1 MLETMTFTKNLSAA
15 DRGALTAHLLVLSAD
30 DRRLRF
36 GVAASDATIRDYVAR
51 IDFGRDAAFGFFAD
65 DLSLG
70 GVAHVAIFDGVAEL
84 GVSVLADYRRHGI
97 GSALFERASAF
108 ARNHFIRT
116 LFMHCLTENAAMM
129 HIARKSGM
137 KIVVDGGEA
146 DAHLELAPLD
156 AGTIASE
163 FLQERLALFDYS
175 LKAQVL
181 ASQRLA
187 GRTHRT
193 DDGLPST
200 V

>member
-1 MLETMTFTKNLSAA
+1 VNALTKSLSGA
-15 DRGALTAHLLVLSAD
+15 DRGVLTVHFLSLSAD

-36 GVAASDATIRDYVAR
+36 GVAAADATIRDYVAC
-51 IDFGRDAAFGFFAD
+51 IDFDRDAAFGFFAD

-70 GVAHVAIFDGVAEL
+70 GVAHVAVADGVAEL
-84 GVSVLADYRRHGI
+84 GVSVLVGYRRRGI

-137 KIVVDGGEA
+137 KIVTGGGEA

-175 LKAQVL
+175 LKAQVV
-181 ASQRLA
+181 ASHRLQDA
-187 GRTHRT
+187 FIGTGIPAPRQ
-193 DDGLPST
+193 
-200 V
+200 

>member
-1 MLETMTFTKNLSAA
+1 MPFTKNLSAA
-15 DRGALTAHLLVLSAD
+15 DRGALTVHFLALSAD

-36 GVAASDATIRDYVAR
+36 GTAAGDATIRNYVDH
-51 IDFGRDAAFGFFAD
+51 IDFDRDAAFGFFTD

-70 GVAHVAIFDGVAEL
+70 GAAHVAVSNGVAEL
-84 GVSVLADYRRHGI
+84 GVSVLPGYRLRGI
-97 GSALFERASAF
+97 GSALFDRASAF

-116 LFMHCLTENAAMM
+116 LFMHCLTENSAMM

-137 KIVVDGGEA
+137 KIVTDGGEA

-163 FLQERLALFDYS
+163 LLQERLALFDYS

-181 ASQRLA
+181 AAQRIRSLFSGKA
-187 GRTHRT
+187 KTT
-193 DDGLPST
+193 SL
-200 V
+200 